1 MNQDTGPL
9 QIYSKYVTLPYY
21 MNNSFIYL
29 IGLLVI
35 MTAISLMIVTSQEYN
50 NVTLNNTTLNNI
62 ALSNTSMNLS
72 ATNKTVINITNETAF
87 MIGNGIG
94 GNKSAFEIGLPIKL
108 VNNASKLWY
117 VIQAKPHGTV

>member
-1 MNQDTGPL
+1 
-9 QIYSKYVTLPYY
+9 

-35 MTAISLMIVTSQEYN
+35 MTITSLMIVTSQEYN
-50 NVTLNNTTLNNI
+50 KGASNNTILNNT
-62 ALSNTSMNLS
+62 AFGNTSMNFS
-72 ATNKTVINITNETAF
+72 STNKTVINTTNETAF
-87 MIGNGIG
+87 VIGNGIG
-94 GNKSAFEIGLPIKL
+94 ENATFRIDLPIKP